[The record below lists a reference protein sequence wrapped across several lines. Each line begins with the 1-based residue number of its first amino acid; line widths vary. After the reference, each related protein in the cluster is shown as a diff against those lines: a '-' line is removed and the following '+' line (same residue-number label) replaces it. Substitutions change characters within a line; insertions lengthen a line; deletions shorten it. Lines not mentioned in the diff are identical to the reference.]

1 MAFDIRKLDT
11 KAASE
16 KGLTFDVM
24 WDGQPIGVA
33 ISVVGAESATFKKH
47 KAVVDGKIENVKKR
61 GKELSSEDKDKL
73 YSQLAAHCTTGWTGM
88 ELDGKELEFSNEN
101 AFAVYTE
108 FPVIGTQV
116 IAQIY
121 NLVEMVGNVEI
132 GES

>member
-16 KGLTFDVM
+16 KGLTFDIK
-24 WDGQPIGVA
+24 WDDQPIGVKV
-33 ISVVGAESATFKKH
+33 SVVGAESAVFKKH
-47 KAVVDGKIENVKKR
+47 KAIVDGKIENAKKR
-61 GKELSSEDKDKL
+61 GKELAGEEKDKL
-73 YSQLAAHCTTGWTGM
+73 YSQLAAHCTTGWEGM
-88 ELDGKELEFSNEN
+88 VLDGEPLEFNYEN
-101 AFAVYTE
+101 AFAVYVE

>member
-24 WDGQPIGVA
+24 WDGQPIGVT

-47 KAVVDGKIENVKKR
+47 KAVVDGKIETAKKR

>member
-1 MAFDIRKLDT
+1 MGFDIRKLDT

-16 KGLTFDVM
+16 KGLTFSVM
-24 WDGQPIGVA
+24 WDGQEIGVK
-33 ISVVGAESATFKKH
+33 ISVVGAESAVFKKH
-47 KAVVDGKIENVKKR
+47 KAIVDGKIENAKKR
-61 GKELSSEDKDKL
+61 GKELSGEEKDKL
-73 YSQLAAHCTTGWTGM
+73 YSQLAAHCTTGWEGM
-88 ELDGKELEFSNEN
+88 ELDGKELEFNYEN

>member
-1 MAFDIRKLDT
+1 MGFDIRKLDT

-16 KGLTFDVM
+16 KGLTFNVM
-24 WDGQPIGVA
+24 WDGQEIGVK
-33 ISVVGAESATFKKH
+33 ISVVGAESAVFKKH
-47 KAVVDGKIENVKKR
+47 KAIVDGKIENAKKR
-61 GKELSSEDKDKL
+61 GKELSGEEKDKL
-73 YSQLAAHCTTGWTGM
+73 YSQLAAHCTTGWEGM
-88 ELDGKELEFSNEN
+88 ELDGKKLEFDYEN

>member
-24 WDGQPIGVA
+24 WDGQPIGVK

-47 KAVVDGKIENVKKR
+47 KAAVDGKIENAKKR

-73 YSQLAAHCTTGWTGM
+73 YSQLAAHCTTGWIGM
-88 ELDGKELEFSNEN
+88 ELDGKELEFSSEN

>member
-47 KAVVDGKIENVKKR
+47 KAVVDGKIENAKKR

-108 FPVIGTQV
+108 FPVIGTQA